1 MAAAMTTHATRTC
14 RDASRRSRPA
24 AHIACTSL
32 ADYVSRQCSTRQKT
46 EAFLKRIGVRKT
58 PSGGL
63 YVVPI

>member
-14 RDASRRSRPA
+14 RDAARRSRSG

-32 ADYVSRQCSTRQKT
+32 ADYISRQCSTRQKT

-58 PSGGL
+58 ASGEL